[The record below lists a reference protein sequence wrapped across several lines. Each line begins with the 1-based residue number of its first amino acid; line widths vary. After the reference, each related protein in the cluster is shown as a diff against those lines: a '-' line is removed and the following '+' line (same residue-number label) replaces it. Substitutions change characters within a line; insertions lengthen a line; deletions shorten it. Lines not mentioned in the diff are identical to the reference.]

1 MAEYR
6 TMTVEFTSLTEAQAL
21 ALEDLFALWNYM
33 GSAGM
38 SRWTAFFADGDG
50 NFQPGIRINGE
61 RPKRCALTD
70 MDKRWRRLADVDA
83 KRPRPDDFYLIDF
96 DAIAWALHRD
106 DEPTTPKQA
115 QPVLKAGSPELGKA
129 VEDKQ
134 AKEWKGDQNGS

>member
-21 ALEDLFALWNYM
+21 ALEDLCALWNYM

-61 RPKRCALTD
+61 KPKRCSLTD

-83 KRPRPDDFYLIDF
+83 KRPRPDDFYMIDF

-106 DEPTTPKQA
+106 EDPTPDAPKAA
-115 QPVLKAGSPELGKA
+115 QPVLSGPDLQKA

-134 AKEWKGDQNGS
+134 KEEWNG

>member
-6 TMTVEFTSLTEAQAL
+6 TMTVEFTSLTDAQAL

-33 GSAGM
+33 GSAGQ

-61 RPKRCALTD
+61 KPKRCALTD
-70 MDKRWRRLADVDA
+70 MDKRWKRLMNVDDE
-83 KRPRPDDFYLIDF
+83 RPRPDDFYMIDF

-106 DEPTTPKQA
+106 EDPTPA
-115 QPVLKAGSPELGKA
+115 VPRPVLEAGSPELKKA
-129 VEDKQ
+129 IEDKQ
-134 AKEWKGDQNGS
+134 RKD